1 MLLKKRLLYLLLIT
15 IVMALG
21 LSTRKFSDAMPP
33 FVALHFG
40 DALWAAMVYFG
51 FRALLPAK
59 PLLLSLLLGLSFSFL
74 IEFSQLYNAPWL
86 NSIRA
91 STMGAL
97 VFGKGF
103 LWIDL
108 ARYTAGTALAY
119 CLDLFLNRFHI
130 ITPLGGGTAH
140 ITNRGKLP

>member
-1 MLLKKRLLYLLLIT
+1 MFLKKRLYYLLVIVV
-15 IVMALG
+15 VMALG
-21 LSTRKFSDAMPP
+21 LSTRKFSDAMPH

-51 FRALLPAK
+51 FRALLPAR

-74 IEFSQLYNAPWL
+74 IEFSQLYTAEWL
-86 NSIRA
+86 NNIRA
-91 STMGAL
+91 STLGAL

-108 ARYTAGTALAY
+108 IRYTAGTSLAY
-119 CLDLFLNRFHI
+119 CLDLFLNRFNSFR
-130 ITPLGGGTAH
+130 PSAAD
-140 ITNRGKLP
+140 KAVY